1 MGSEKMDD
9 DEDVAPLLQT
19 IQAVCSLYRVP
30 VYSKQEE
37 RAVYDQTNGTMKR
50 KEMN

>member
-1 MGSEKMDD
+1 MDD
-9 DEDVAPLLQT
+9 VEVVAPLLQT
-19 IQAVCSLYRVP
+19 IYAVCSIYRVP
-30 VYSKQEE
+30 VYSRRKE